1 MFAVGEN
8 VSTIPPQ
15 IENYLANIQSR
26 AEKPLRLRI
35 GGNSMDDS
43 LFNPSQTEMITFTTP
58 AANFND
64 QPVTYGPVL
73 YDVLAEV
80 GKRIGG
86 AQYLIG
92 TVIRKINK

>member
-1 MFAVGEN
+1 
-8 VSTIPPQ
+8 
-15 IENYLANIQSR
+15 
-26 AEKPLRLRI
+26 
-35 GGNSMDDS
+35 MDDS
-43 LFNPSQTEMITFTTP
+43 IFNPSQTEMITFTTP

-92 TVIRKINK
+92 IVIQKINKFTSLTMLNRCLPNPTR